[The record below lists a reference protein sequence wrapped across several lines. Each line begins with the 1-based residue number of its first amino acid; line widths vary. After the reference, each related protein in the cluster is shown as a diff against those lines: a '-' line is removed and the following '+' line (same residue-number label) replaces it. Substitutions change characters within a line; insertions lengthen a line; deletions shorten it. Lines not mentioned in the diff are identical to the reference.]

1 MEDTLTLK
9 SQRFRAER
17 EADWRRLEAL
27 LKDLEGGHRRR
38 LSDDD
43 VIALP
48 VLYRAALSSL
58 SVARA
63 ISLDRNLIEYLE
75 GLCTR
80 AYFFVYGARVTW
92 SEQIL
97 HFFHRGWPEAVRA
110 LWRETLVSTGLGIL
124 GVIVSIV
131 LVASAPEWFYVFVP
145 RSLANGRGPEAST
158 AELVRTLTETNGG
171 EGLSFFA
178 GFLFTHNSQV
188 ALFAFALGFAF
199 CLPSAGLML
208 YNGLMLGAFLTL
220 FATHGLLLP
229 AGGWLSI
236 HGVSELFAVTLAG
249 AAGFHIGWSV
259 AFPGEQSRL
268 AAASEAGRLAATV
281 MAGVLVMLAV
291 AGLLEGIG
299 RQTVIAPPARY
310 AIAVV
315 SALFWGLYFY
325 GKRRKL

>member
-1 MEDTLTLK
+1 
-9 SQRFRAER
+9 
-17 EADWRRLEAL
+17 L

-63 ISLDRNLIEYLE
+63 ISLDRNLIDYLE

-80 AYFFVYGARVTW
+80 AYFFVYGARASW
-92 SEQIL
+92 GEQIL
-97 HFFHRGWPEAVRA
+97 HFFRQGWPAAVRR
-110 LWRETLVSTGLGIL
+110 LWRETLVSTALGVL
-124 GVIVSIV
+124 GVIVSVALV
-131 LVASAPEWFYVFVP
+131 LRSPEWFYVFVP
-145 RSLANGRGPEAST
+145 RALANGRGPEASA
-158 AELVRTLTETNGG
+158 AELARTLTQTANGD
-171 EGLSFFA
+171 GLSLFA

-236 HGVSELFAVTLAG
+236 HGVTELFAVTLAG

-259 AFPGEQSRL
+259 AFPGTHSRL
-268 AAASEAGRLAATV
+268 TAAAEAGRLAATV
-281 MAGVLVMLAV
+281 MAGVLIMLAV

-299 RQTVIAPPARY
+299 RQTILATPARY
-310 AIAVV
+310 AIAITT
-315 SALFWGLYFY
+315 ALFWGLYFY
-325 GKRRKL
+325 GPRRWPR